1 MSKTLRSPRIP
12 ALLLVCISLLSA
24 LPADAGDATASPPGN
39 PLFAF
44 CMDTH
49 DAKKRTLAQQAEMLE
64 GLGFDGAGHV
74 GLENVAERV
83 RTLDEAGL
91 KLFLIG
97 LRVNLASKEQPYP
110 AAQVK
115 EALPLVKGRNVAM
128 YVTLVG
134 MKPGDPAGEP
144 VAVPILRELA
154 DLARESG
161 VHLVLYPHTGD
172 WLVRMDHAVRLARK
186 VDRPNVG
193 VIFNLCH
200 FLRNEDPATLDSVL
214 ESAKPYLFM
223 VSINGAEPE
232 AKSEPG
238 WAKLIQPLDQGT
250 LDIYGLLKTLDK
262 LDYTGPVALMCYG
275 IGGDAQEHLARSMAE
290 WRRLQERLRR
300 DE

>member
-1 MSKTLRSPRIP
+1 MSGRLRSNGI
-12 ALLLVCISLLSA
+12 LLCFVVCCSLYLA
-24 LPADAGDATASPPGN
+24 LPAAVFGQSAGEPGN

-64 GLGFDGAGHV
+64 ELGFDGAGHV

-97 LRVNLASKEQPYP
+97 LRVNLAAKDQPYL
-110 AAQVK
+110 AQVK

-144 VAVPILRELA
+144 IAVPILRELA
-154 DLARESG
+154 NLARESG
-161 VHLVLYPHTGD
+161 VHVVLYPHTGD

-186 VDRPNVG
+186 VDRPNLG

-200 FLRNEDPATLDSVL
+200 FLRNEDPATLHAAI
-214 ESAKPYLFM
+214 ESARPHLFL

-250 LDIYGLLKTLDK
+250 LDIYALLKTLDK
-262 LDYTGPVALMCYG
+262 LDYTGPIALMCYG
-275 IGGDAQEHLARSMAE
+275 IGGDAKEHLAGSIAE